1 MKAKKCT
8 CRYSWEF
15 YYCLL
20 VKRREIWY
28 RKMIFVV
35 NGMW

>member
-1 MKAKKCT
+1 MNAKKM
-8 CRYSWEF
+8 YLSVF
-15 YYCLL
+15 LGVYYCLL

-35 NGMW
+35 NGTW